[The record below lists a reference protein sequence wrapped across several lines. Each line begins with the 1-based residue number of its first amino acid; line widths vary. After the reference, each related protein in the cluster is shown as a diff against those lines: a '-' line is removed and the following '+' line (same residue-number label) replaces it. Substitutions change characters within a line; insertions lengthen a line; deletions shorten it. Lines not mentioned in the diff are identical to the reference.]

1 MVDGVDLIALVG
13 VGLKLTSYLTSLLAA
28 GFALVVV
35 GGVVPERTTRAW
47 LILACW
53 LSLSAAIIALLRVC
67 LSTLQM
73 GDLTMWSIVWDM
85 QHRAVLAVF
94 AGGTA
99 IGIALVVGLGARGV
113 LQKGFALL
121 GALLISA
128 SFSVTGHSQALEDP
142 SFFPYIVVGHVV
154 LVSFWLTAPF
164 VLWPHNKL
172 ADADILARTE
182 RYGAIAV
189 IGVPL
194 LFISGGVLAW
204 KLGGGLSGL
213 TTSTYGIT
221 LGAKLAASTG
231 ALGLGAVNKLR
242 VASIL
247 KNQPDHGK
255 LELKRTLSADMILFT
270 LALVAIT
277 LATTLFGPP
286 HSMAPRNM

>member
-1 MVDGVDLIALVG
+1 MQGGVDLIALIG
-13 VGLKLTSYLTSLLAA
+13 VGLKLTLYLTSLLAA

-35 GGVVPERTTRAW
+35 GGVVPARTTRTW

-53 LSLSAAIIALLRVC
+53 LSLSATIIALLRIC

-73 GDLTMWSIVWDM
+73 GDLTMWSMVWDM
-85 QHRAVLAVF
+85 QHLTVLAVF

-99 IGIALVVGLGARGV
+99 IGIALIVGLVKRGV

-128 SFSVTGHSQALEDP
+128 SFSVTGHSQALENP
-142 SFFPYIVVGHVV
+142 SFFPFILVGHVV

-172 ADADILARTE
+172 TDADILARTE
-182 RYGAIAV
+182 RFGAIAV

-194 LFISGGVLAW
+194 LFVGGGVLAW
-204 KLGGGLSGL
+204 KLGGGFSGL
-213 TTSTYGIT
+213 TTSTYGII

-231 ALGLGAVNKLR
+231 ALGFGAINKLR

-247 KNQPDHGK
+247 KNQPDQGRH
-255 LELKRTLSADMILFT
+255 ELKRTLSADMLLFT

-286 HSMAPRNM
+286 PR